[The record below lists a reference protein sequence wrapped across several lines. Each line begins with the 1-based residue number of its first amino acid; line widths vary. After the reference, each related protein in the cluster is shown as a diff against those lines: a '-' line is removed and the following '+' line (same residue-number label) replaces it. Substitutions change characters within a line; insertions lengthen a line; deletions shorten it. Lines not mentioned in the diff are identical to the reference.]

1 LKITADYRQ
10 EASGLIDLLRNEEI
24 FVEVEKVLHGD
35 YIIINGF
42 VTIE

>member
-1 LKITADYRQ
+1 LKITADYR
-10 EASGLIDLLRNEEI
+10 EETSGLIVLLRDEEI
-24 FVEVEKVLHGD
+24 FVEVEKVLHSD